1 MRKNWTSVL
10 GMLKKY
16 SSILRNVLVNMW
28 KIWADALG
36 IKADEND
43 NKHSDRVAIVRT
55 MIVFVYLITNIFI
68 VANIIKHW

>member
-1 MRKNWTSVL
+1 MQKNWISVL
-10 GMLKKY
+10 KNFF
-16 SSILRNVLVNMW
+16 SILRNVLVNIW

-55 MIVFVYLITNIFI
+55 MIVLVYLITNIFI